1 MNRKQKKIKRLR
13 ATFHKVHCNW
23 LKGGNPRKFRK
34 KTFRG
39 ILSSK
44 YIRVSRRKLRELS
57 DRALQAYLDAY
68 DSGAYLN
75 WKKEDFIEL

>member
-1 MNRKQKKIKRLR
+1 MNRKQKKIKRLK
-13 ATFHKVHCNW
+13 ATLHKVHCNW

-44 YIRVSRRKLRELS
+44 GIRVSRRKLRELS
-57 DRALQAYLDAY
+57 DCTMQAYL
-68 DSGAYLN
+68 SGEYLN
-75 WKKEDFIEL
+75 IKKEDFIEV

>member
-1 MNRKQKKIKRLR
+1 MNRKQKKIKRLK

-44 YIRVSRRKLRELS
+44 GIRVSRRKLRELS
-57 DRALQAYLDAY
+57 DRTMDAY
-68 DSGAYLN
+68 KSGEYLKWN
-75 WKKEDFIEL
+75 KEDFIEL

>member
-1 MNRKQKKIKRLR
+1 MNRKQKKLKRLK

-39 ILSSK
+39 VLSSK
-44 YIRVSRRKLRELS
+44 GIRVSRRKLRELS
-57 DRALQAYLDAY
+57 DRTMDAY
-68 DSGAYLN
+68 KSGEYLK
-75 WKKEDFIEL
+75 WKKEDFVEL

>member
-1 MNRKQKKIKRLR
+1 MNRKQKKIKGLK
-13 ATFHKVHCNW
+13 ATYHKIHCNW

-34 KTFRG
+34 KSFRG

-44 YIRVSRRKLRELS
+44 GIRISRRKLRELS
-57 DRALQAYLDAY
+57 DRTMKAYFDAY

-75 WKKEDFIEL
+75 RKKEYFIEL

>member
-1 MNRKQKKIKRLR
+1 MNRKQKKVKRLK

-44 YIRVSRRKLRELS
+44 GIRVSRRKLRELS
-57 DRALQAYLDAY
+57 DRTIQAYLDAY
-68 DSGAYLN
+68 DSGEYLN
-75 WKKEDFIEL
+75 RKKEDFIDL

>member
-1 MNRKQKKIKRLR
+1 MNRKQKKIKRLK

-39 ILSSK
+39 VLSSK
-44 YIRVSRRKLRELS
+44 GIRVSRRKLRELS
-57 DRALQAYLDAY
+57 DRTMDAY
-68 DSGAYLN
+68 KSGEYLN

>member
-1 MNRKQKKIKRLR
+1 MNRKQKKIKRLK

-39 ILSSK
+39 LLSSK
-44 YIRVSRRKLRELS
+44 GIRVSRRKLRELN
-57 DRALQAYLDAY
+57 DRTMQAYLDAY
-68 DSGAYLN
+68 NSGEYLK

>member
-1 MNRKQKKIKRLR
+1 MNRKQKKIKRLK

-44 YIRVSRRKLRELS
+44 GIRVSRRKLRELS
-57 DRALQAYLDAY
+57 DRTMDAY
-68 DSGAYLN
+68 KSGEYLK

>member
-1 MNRKQKKIKRLR
+1 MNRKQKKIKRLK

-44 YIRVSRRKLRELS
+44 GVRVGQRKLKELS
-57 DRALQAYLDAY
+57 DRTMQAYLDAY
-68 DSGAYLN
+68 SSGEYLN

>member
-1 MNRKQKKIKRLR
+1 MNRKQKKIKRLK

-23 LKGGNPRKFRK
+23 LKGGDPRKFRK

-44 YIRVSRRKLRELS
+44 GIRVSRRKLRELS
-57 DRALQAYLDAY
+57 DRTLQDYL
-68 DSGAYLN
+68 SGEYLN
-75 WKKEDFIEL
+75 IKKEDFIEV